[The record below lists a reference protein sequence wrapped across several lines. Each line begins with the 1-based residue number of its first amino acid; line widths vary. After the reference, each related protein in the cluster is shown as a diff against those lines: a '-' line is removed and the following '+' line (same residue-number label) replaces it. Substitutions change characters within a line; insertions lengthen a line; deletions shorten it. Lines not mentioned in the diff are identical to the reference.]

1 MENINELVG
10 LAQQLQA
17 VMDDAESVI
26 SVNISVLNGKI
37 SFLADPKYI
46 LGNFDNVDVIKR
58 KDKECPFKVEAEIEG
73 VVFETYVNLDEVE
86 LLRGRIPNEWIEDIT
101 KPDME
106 NQRIRAIS
114 KNDSM
119 EIKKAD

>member
-26 SVNISVLNGKI
+26 SVNISGLNGKI

-46 LGNFDNVDVIKR
+46 LGNFDNVDVIMR
-58 KDKECPFKVEAEIEG
+58 KDKDCPFKVEAEIEG
-73 VVFETYVNLDEVE
+73 VVFETYVNLDELE

-106 NQRIRAIS
+106 NQRIRAIG

-119 EIKKAD
+119 ETKKAD

>member
-1 MENINELVG
+1 MGNINELVG

-26 SVNISVLNGKI
+26 SVNISALNGKI

-106 NQRIRAIS
+106 NQRIRAIG

-119 EIKKAD
+119 ETKKAD

>member
-26 SVNISVLNGKI
+26 SVNISALNGKI
-37 SFLADPKYI
+37 SFLADPQYI
-46 LGNFDNVDVIKR
+46 LGNFDNIDVIKR
-58 KDKECPFKVEAEIEG
+58 KEKDCPFKLEAEIEG

-86 LLRGRIPNEWIEDIT
+86 LLRGRIANEWIEDIT

-106 NQRIRAIS
+106 NQRIRAIG

-119 EIKKAD
+119 ETKKAD